1 MINAAQ
7 IRAARG
13 LLGLSQTRLSELA
26 SVSAATV
33 KRVETASEICG
44 SADTFWKIETA
55 LEDAGVE
62 FIPADENKGPGVR
75 LKHGGRGQEAKGPGR
90 RRRRTG

>member
-26 SVSAATV
+26 SVSAATI
-33 KRVETASEICG
+33 KRVETASEIRG
-44 SADTFWKIETA
+44 SADTFWKIQTA
-55 LEDAGVE
+55 LESAGVE
-62 FIPADENKGPGVR
+62 FIPTDETKGPGVR
-75 LKHGGRGQEAKGPGR
+75 LKHPTTKPTGGAPARKKKG
-90 RRRRTG
+90 